1 MGDNVD
7 ENFFHEQKS
16 KDDKKK
22 DLENKPLTK
31 EMRRELKFAVK
42 RGEIDEEEAEAITN
56 VKDYEELMA
65 MLQKDKLNDN
75 KERDFIKTRGY

>member
-1 MGDNVD
+1 M
-7 ENFFHEQKS
+7 K
-16 KDDKKK
+16 
-22 DLENKPLTK
+22 
-31 EMRRELKFAVK
+31 RELKFAVK

-56 VKDYEELMA
+56 VKDYEELMS